1 MSGSDNYEYEKSN
14 IPQDIDSYSPYVEKQ
29 QSNFVN
35 DLNNSVYANSSLSLV
50 QFDLGQIFNSSSVSD
65 TADMYLV
72 LPITVVAACR
82 TNSAAITTASPGGS
96 NLCSIKTNFIHLIHQ
111 ADIQIGGK
119 TIESAQ
125 PFLNIVKHFK
135 MISELSVNDLATI
148 GSTLGFSDRLDST
161 RSMRYAAANT
171 ATDGNSG
178 NGLTNNRPF
187 GVGEFQNVI
196 VSSQNDNAC
205 NTAIQGKL
213 NRYVDTS
220 ANTNN
225 YTSLVSVTQLNNEF
239 KPYYEF
245 KSGYHCWYDYGVIRI
260 SDIFES
266 MGNIGL
272 IQRLDCN
279 LRLWLNTGAVNVS
292 VGGTINTLTQSYLL
306 PQAQSTFT
314 NTCPL
319 MINYLPSAATP
330 ATGFVATLPTGT
342 VGIVAGLF
350 IAKPP
355 TTSISGVNLGASNA
369 AHPLGNC
376 RIYYSQITLKPEK
389 HIEYINNNRAKKVVY
404 RSFITNVASNI
415 AVNGTWSSI
424 VSAGVTHPTSILLV
438 PLIASNTT
446 SGLMDFQYKS
456 PFDSCPSTT
465 SCLSISNLQ
474 VSVGGKNQLQSSLTY
489 NYDNFISQVNNVEQ
503 LVSAQDY
510 GLSNGLFSQQW
521 WEMSKYYYVNC
532 ERSQSGD
539 KLAPRNITVSF
550 TNNSNVNMD
559 VLIFVQYAQD
569 VTIDVATGLVITN

>member
-1 MSGSDNYEYEKSN
+1 MSSGDNYEYEKAN
-14 IPQDIDSYSPYVEKQ
+14 IPQDIDAYSPYVEKQ
-29 QSNFVN
+29 QSSFVN

-50 QFDLGQIFNSSSVSD
+50 QFDLGQIFNSSSVTD
-65 TADMYLV
+65 PGEMYLV
-72 LPITVVAACR
+72 VPLCIVAACR
-82 TNSAAITTASPGGS
+82 TNTGVVTTASPGGS
-96 NLCSIKTNFIHLIHQ
+96 QLCSLKSNFIHLISQ

-119 TIESAQ
+119 TLESSQ
-125 PFLNIVKHFK
+125 PHLNIVKHFK

-148 GSTLGFSDRLDST
+148 GPTLGFSDRLDTT
-161 RSMRYAAANT
+161 RSMRYVSAIT

-187 GVGEFQNVI
+187 GAGEHQGVI
-196 VSSQNDNAC
+196 VASQNDNAC

-220 ANTNN
+220 ANINN
-225 YTSLVSVTQLNNEF
+225 SLALVTVTQLNNEF

-266 MGNIGL
+266 MGNLGL
-272 IQRLDCN
+272 VQRLDCN
-279 LRLWLNTGAVNVS
+279 LRLWLNTGTVNVS
-292 VGGTINTLTQSYLL
+292 VGGTLNTLTQSYLL

-330 ATGFVATLPTGT
+330 TTGFVATIPATT
-342 VGIVAGLF
+342 TGIVAGLF

-369 AHPLGNC
+369 SHPLQNC

-424 VSAGVTHPTSILLV
+424 VSAGVTHPTSVLLV

-446 SGLMDFQYKS
+446 TGLMDFQYKS
-456 PFDSCPSTT
+456 PFDTCPSTT

-474 VSVGGKNQLQSSLTY
+474 CSVGGKNQLQSSLTY
-489 NYDNFISQVNNVEQ
+489 NYDNFISQVNNAEQ

-521 WEMSKYYYVNC
+521 WENSKYYYINC

-539 KLAPRNITVSF
+539 KLAPRNITLSF